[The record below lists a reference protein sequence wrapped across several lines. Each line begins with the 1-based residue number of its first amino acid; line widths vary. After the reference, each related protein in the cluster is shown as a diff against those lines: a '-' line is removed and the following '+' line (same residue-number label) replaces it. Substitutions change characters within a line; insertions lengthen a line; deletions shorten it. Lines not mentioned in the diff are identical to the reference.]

1 VSGYCTAPAL
11 EREGGRERQWRVGF
25 CAGSGNEGGG
35 GVGPVDVTA
44 HGDGW
49 IGGLIR
55 NGPLPKWAESDDVG
69 SYTSSGRN
77 AQINP

>member
-1 VSGYCTAPAL
+1 
-11 EREGGRERQWRVGF
+11 
-25 CAGSGNEGGG
+25 
-35 GVGPVDVTA
+35 VGPVDVTA